1 MRHLP
6 ETSAQSR
13 SFSGSAA
20 GAGPEK
26 VSREAYAVAASSLT
40 RWGGTAAV
48 VGGLSTAIVGELL
61 PPFNQPKEDESVIS
75 EVRLNVFEYLRTETP
90 PHLREPPS

>member
-13 SFSGSAA
+13 SYSGSAA
-20 GAGPEK
+20 GVEN
-26 VSREAYAVAASSLT
+26 VSREAYSVAASSLT

-48 VGGLSTAIVGELL
+48 VGGVSTAFVGALL
-61 PPFNQPKEDESVIS
+61 PPFKQPNDDESVIS
-75 EVRLNVFEYLRTETP
+75 EVRLNVFEYLRTEKP
-90 PHLREPPS
+90 PHLRKPPS

>member
-6 ETSAQSR
+6 KTSAQSR

-20 GAGPEK
+20 GVEK
-26 VSREAYAVAASSLT
+26 VSREGYSVAASSLV

-48 VGGLSTAIVGELL
+48 VGGVSTAFVGALL
-61 PPFNQPKEDESVIS
+61 PRFNQPKLHGYAFAPDACQPPED
-75 EVRLNVFEYLRTETP
+75 
-90 PHLREPPS
+90 